1 MASTSKTLAFTAPSI
16 LMLDSEVESLPENAA
31 RPVKATADHS
41 VRTTKS
47 QGNGQDNFREEHRD
61 TSAIEISLHRL
72 NQKELAQT
80 DRCSR
85 SLSIQRDLSWV
96 SPRKMP
102 VRKSMCVSMCRVAHD
117 L

>member
-1 MASTSKTLAFTAPSI
+1 
-16 LMLDSEVESLPENAA
+16 MLDSEVESLPENAA

-72 NQKELAQT
+72 NQKELTKNTKNGEEFVLFYRTSEPAN
-80 DRCSR
+80 SR
-85 SLSIQRDLSWV
+85 
-96 SPRKMP
+96 
-102 VRKSMCVSMCRVAHD
+102 
-117 L
+117 